1 VLKGHSAPIKSIE
14 FNTDGKLL
22 VSAAD
27 DKLVKIWSVEDM
39 KFIQSFSGH
48 MNWVKCAQFSSDS
61 RMVASGSDDR
71 TVRLWD
77 VTKGKEI

>member
-1 VLKGHSAPIKSIE
+1 LKGHSAPIKSVE
-14 FNTDGKLL
+14 FNADGRML

-27 DKLVKIWSVEDM
+27 DKLVKIWSVEEM
-39 KFIQSFSGH
+39 KFIQSFTGH
-48 MNWVKCAQFSSDS
+48 QNWVKSAQFSSDS

-77 VTKGKEI
+77 VSHGGK